1 MWPFS
6 SGNEKKPSDWDE
18 RLAEFERRLK
28 LIEREHDDLHA
39 AYRKLR
45 ASAARGQVGEG
56 QPNAAHAASEVVD
69 SKQALRDRYLPKP
82 GRGNGT

>member
-6 SGNEKKPSDWDE
+6 SRNEKKPSDWDE

-45 ASAARGQVGEG
+45 ATAAREQVGG
-56 QPNAAHAASEVVD
+56 PHPTAAHAASEVVD
-69 SKQALRDRYLPKP
+69 SKQALRDRYLPRPK
-82 GRGNGT
+82 GNGA

>member
-6 SGNEKKPSDWDE
+6 SGKRVVPSEWDE
-18 RLAEFERRLK
+18 RVAEFERRLK

-45 ASAARGQVGEG
+45 ATAARSQVGEG
-56 QPNAAHAASEVVD
+56 QLPAAHAASEVVD
-69 SKQALRDRYLPKP
+69 TKQALRDRFLPRPK
-82 GRGNGT
+82 GNGS

>member
-6 SGNEKKPSDWDE
+6 SGKRVIPSEWDE
-18 RLAEFERRLK
+18 RVAEFERRLK
-28 LIEREHDDLHA
+28 VIEREHDDLHA

-45 ASAARGQVGEG
+45 ATAARGQVGEA
-56 QPNAAHAASEVVD
+56 PAAAAHAASEVVD
-69 SKQALRDRYLPKP
+69 TKQALRDRYLPKP